1 MPTLTLATVLQYLVE
16 KDTDLFLWVNSFHTS
31 FWDVFMPLYS
41 AKYVWIYFYAS
52 LLYVIIRNYSLKTT
66 LLWLVAVTLLIFACD
81 QITASVIR
89 PMVARLRPSNLEN
102 PLSEVVHVVNGYR
115 GGSYGFFSSHAAS
128 TTAVATFFVLLVR
141 SSMLSITLY
150 CWALINMWTR
160 LYLGQHF
167 LTDVIVGMVWGII
180 AACVA
185 YAICHKLQK
194 NISSGRNFIS
204 TQYTDTGYSHID
216 VDVVVS
222 VFCLTLCCSTI
233 PFAEI
238 YNNIIELIH

>member
-1 MPTLTLATVLQYLVE
+1 MPALTLATVLQYLVE

-115 GGSYGFFSSHAAS
+115 GGSYSFPSAHAANS
-128 TTAVATFFVLLVR
+128 WGLAVFMILLFRRTWISLTMVFWALLTCYSRMYLGVHYFGDLLVGMLIGCVFAVIIYYLMVWMANIKKPLDVRHAFVPIYTILVTISCFLMIATFETYLL
-141 SSMLSITLY
+141 
-150 CWALINMWTR
+150 
-160 LYLGQHF
+160 
-167 LTDVIVGMVWGII
+167 
-180 AACVA
+180 
-185 YAICHKLQK
+185 
-194 NISSGRNFIS
+194 
-204 TQYTDTGYSHID
+204 
-216 VDVVVS
+216 
-222 VFCLTLCCSTI
+222 
-233 PFAEI
+233 
-238 YNNIIELIH
+238 